1 MASLP
6 GLDLAAVSAWLDGE
20 RPGLRAG
27 DLTGEVIAGGRS
39 NLTYRVTDGDHV
51 WAVRRPPLAHVL
63 PTAHDMAREF
73 RVISALA
80 PTDVAVPGT
89 VALCTDPDVV
99 GAPFY
104 VMEFAD
110 GILFDSPERAA
121 ALDAAGARRCGER
134 LVDTLVRLHAVD
146 PATVGLAD
154 FGRPEGFTARQL
166 KRWKQQWDASVTR
179 ELPVVDDV
187 VAALGERLPTRGDG
201 TIVHG
206 DYRLTNVLMTPDA
219 SRVTAVLD
227 WEMASLG
234 DPLMDV
240 GLLVVYHRMAAEPN
254 DLMPVMSA
262 QAGFLTGDELAALYG
277 ERSGRAVDPWYVAF
291 GYFKLAVIS
300 EGIHARYLQG
310 KTVGEGFE
318 RVGERVPGLLHDAL
332 KELTV

>member
-6 GLDLAAVSAWLDGE
+6 GLDLSAVATWLDGE

-27 DLTGEVIAGGRS
+27 ELHGEVIAGGKS
-39 NLTYRVTDGDHV
+39 NLTYRVTDGEHV

-63 PTAHDMAREF
+63 PTAHDMAREY
-73 RVISALA
+73 RVITALA

-89 VALCTDPDVV
+89 VALCTDPEVV

-110 GILFDSPERAA
+110 GILFDTPERTE
-121 ALDAAGARRCGER
+121 ALDHAGARRCGER

-146 PATVGLAD
+146 PASVGLAD

-187 VAALGERLPTRGDG
+187 VAGLSARLPTHGDG
-201 TIVHG
+201 TVVHG

-219 SRVTAVLD
+219 ERVTAVLD

-240 GLLVVYHRMAAEPN
+240 GLLVVYHRMAAGPN
-254 DLMPVMSA
+254 DLMPVMDA
-262 QAGFLTGDELAALYG
+262 AAGFLSGDELAALYG
-277 ERSGRAVDPWYVAF
+277 ERSGRTVDPWYVAF

-300 EGIHARYLQG
+300 EGIHARFLQG
-310 KTVGEGFE
+310 KTVGEGFAHMGE
-318 RVGERVPGLLHDAL
+318 RVGPLLHSAL
-332 KELTV
+332 EELA